1 MSNWLRNYF
10 PSRVTFA
17 RLFQQNCEN
26 LLEMSSLLL
35 SGLEA
40 DSAGQREDL
49 FKKVDRLEEK
59 GDDFTHKIYLELEKT
74 LFPPINRKHI
84 HILAAVMDDIADQ
97 IQEATGRIQLYNLES
112 VYAPMADI
120 AAYIWQ
126 SVTEIK
132 TLILSVFNIKD
143 VQSMRL
149 TCKSIKQF
157 EHETDLIYYRALAS
171 LFQHE
176 KDPITVLKYRDIL
189 YSLETAVNKCKAT
202 ADAIET
208 ILINRV

>member
-10 PSRVTFA
+10 PSRETFA
-17 RLFQQNCEN
+17 HLFQQNCEN

-35 SGLEA
+35 SGLGA
-40 DSAGQREDL
+40 DSAEQREDL

-74 LFPPINRKHI
+74 LFTPINRKHI
-84 HILAAVMDDIADQ
+84 HTLASVMDDIADQ

-112 VYAPMADI
+112 IYTPMADI

-132 TLILSVFNIKD
+132 TLIVSVFDIKD
-143 VQSMRL
+143 VQGMRL

-171 LFQHE
+171 LFKNEQ
-176 KDPITVLKYRDIL
+176 DPITVLKYRDIL
-189 YSLETAVNKCKAT
+189 HSLETAVNKCKAT